1 LRLSD
6 QQKEQIRF
14 NTEMIKLLVV
24 LLFGTVGGVIS
35 FILKGIH
42 TGKDVLFTAAGIL
55 VATVCIVIGYRQFRA
70 TQKIIND
77 GNPE

>member
-35 FILKGIH
+35 FLLEGIN
-42 TGKDVLFTAAGIL
+42 TGKEAVFTVFGMIVAIACIIIL
-55 VATVCIVIGYRQFRA
+55 YRRYSV

-77 GNPE
+77 GFPD